1 MSSRGRLPRAH
12 ASRRTWW
19 LVAAVVVLG
28 TLAYAAWSVVTTR
41 SDLMDARV
49 HADRVQLALQ
59 QDDVGDARL
68 FLAQLQE
75 DLSGA
80 HGRTDGPL
88 WALAAR
94 LPLVGDDVHAVR
106 TSAAVGDQLAHGP
119 LHELVDGAGSELRE
133 RLVPRNGRVDLAAVE
148 EFAPLVSRLRRNLNE
163 SAGQLAA
170 VPTGGLTR
178 WTRPAFTALDDRVQA
193 ADAAASAADRAVRV
207 LPTMLGQDK
216 PQKYLLLFG
225 NNAEV
230 RATGGLPGAWA
241 LVETDAGRISLT
253 RQGAGAD
260 FGELDEPVLPL
271 SAAEEAIYDQQLGT
285 FFLDTN
291 FTPEFPRTAELVRA
305 MWRQRFDQRLDGV
318 LSVDA
323 VSMSYLLRSTG
334 LVTAPGGIPLTPEN
348 ATSELLNRVY
358 FRLEDPE
365 AQNAFFTEVARRV
378 FKKVTTG
385 VRSVPALFEAL
396 NQGVAEGRLYVH
408 DFDPLV
414 QRVLAGSPVAGEIRG
429 SDPRVPEVGV
439 YLNDA
444 TGSKMSYYLR
454 TRACAPCRGVCL
466 GGAAAGGARRPDLHR
481 GQPSGQRA
489 AGVRLRRCRLR
500 HPPRRAARPDQD
512 LRATRRGAQRAA
524 GGRSAHRRR
533 RGRRPRPAGRHG
545 RGAAAPRRDRA
556 GQLAGALGPLPG
568 PAGPPDGDPGH
579 AGGTGRAARA
589 RPVLGLTQLPL
600 LIIPAPTVTP
610 VASSIR
616 MNEPVVRFL
625 E

>member
-1 MSSRGRLPRAH
+1 MGAGRGARGL
-12 ASRRTWW
+12 
-19 LVAAVVVLG
+19 LVG
-28 TLAYAAWSVVTTR
+28 LAYAAWSVVSTR
-41 SDLMDARV
+41 SDLLDAQV
-49 HADRVQLALQ
+49 HADRVQLALE
-59 QDDVGDARL
+59 QDDAGDARL
-68 FLAQLQE
+68 FLARLQE

-94 LPLVGDDVHAVR
+94 LPLLGDDVHAVR
-106 TSAAVGDQLAHGP
+106 TSAAVGDGLAHGP
-119 LHELVDGAGSELRE
+119 LQELVDGAGSELRE

-148 EFAPLVSRLRRNLNE
+148 EVAPLVSRLRRNLNE
-163 SAGQLAA
+163 SAGRLAA

-207 LPTMLGQDK
+207 LPAMLGQGK

-225 NNAEV
+225 NNAEI

-241 LVETDAGRISLT
+241 LIETDGGRISLT

-271 SAAEEAIYDQQLGT
+271 TAAEEAIYDQQLGE

-378 FKKVTTG
+378 FNKVTTG

-408 DFDPLV
+408 DFDPDV

-454 TRACAPCRGVCL
+454 TTAALRAEGCADGVQQL
-466 GGAAAGGARRPDLHR
+466 AGHADLTYTADSPPVDELPEYVSGGA
-481 GQPSGQRA
+481 
-489 AGVRLRRCRLR
+489 RLR
-500 HPPRRAARPDQD
+500 HPPGRAARPHPH
-512 LRATRRGAQRAA
+512 LRPARRGAERAA
-524 GGRSAHRRR
+524 RGRPAHGRR
-533 RGRRPRPAGRHG
+533 RGRRPRPTGRHG

-556 GQLAGALGPLPG
+556 GQLAGALGQVPG
-568 PAGPPDGDPGH
+568 PTGSPDPDPGH
-579 AGGTGRAARA
+579 AGGTGRAAGA

>member
-305 MWRQRFDQRLDGV
+305 MWRQRFNQRLDGV

-454 TRACAPCRGVCL
+454 TRA
-466 GGAAAGGARRPDLHR
+466 
-481 GQPSGQRA
+481 S
-489 AGVRLRRCRLR
+489 
-500 HPPRRAARPDQD
+500 
-512 LRATRRGAQRAA
+512 LRAEGCASGVQ
-524 GGRSAHRRR
+524 
-533 RGRRPRPAGRHG
+533 
-545 RGAAAPRRDRA
+545 
-556 GQLAGALGPLPG
+556 QLAGHADLTYTEDSPPVNELPEYVSGGAGFGIPRGEQLVLTRIYGPRGGELSGLRVAGLPTD
-568 PAGPPDGDPGH
+568 ADVVVD
-579 AGGTGRAARA
+579 RD
-589 RPVLGLTQLPL
+589 RPVATVAVQLRRGETVRVSWRVRSGRFQDR
-600 LIIPAPTVTP
+600 PARLTVTP
-610 VASSIR
+610 GMLAAPAEQRVPDRCS
-616 MNEPVVRFL
+616 E
-625 E
+625 